1 MAARTSGRTPAA
13 FSLDGGN
20 HSRGEPCPSRTGKG
34 VVTQTESRDGGFAGV
49 SQIHLSRQAQRW
61 RSDLATAAIGRSL
74 PSASRSRSCQS
85 GQPARKGGVERFAL
99 LPLTV
104 CRGPPAAVRQD
115 SEMLVWLLAIANLE
129 TPRYH
134 PAPRDV

>member
-49 SQIHLSRQAQRW
+49 SQIHLSRQARW
-61 RSDLATAAIGRSL
+61 PPELLVTGCYHHSQLREALI
-74 PSASRSRSCQS
+74 
-85 GQPARKGGVERFAL
+85 GGVSREL
-99 LPLTV
+99 LQHMTV
-104 CRGPPAAVRQD
+104 PVLM
-115 SEMLVWLLAIANLE
+115 S
-129 TPRYH
+129 H
-134 PAPRDV
+134 